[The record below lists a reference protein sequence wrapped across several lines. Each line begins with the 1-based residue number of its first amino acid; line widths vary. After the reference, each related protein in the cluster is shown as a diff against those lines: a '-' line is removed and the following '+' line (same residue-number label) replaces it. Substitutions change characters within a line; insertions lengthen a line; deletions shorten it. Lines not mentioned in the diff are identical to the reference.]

1 MFMDTNFASAFSFS
15 QINAG
20 IKLAVSQHPP
30 VRTILPT
37 CHCTHIDEIFIHC
50 EQSQESERGLQQD
63 VALTNQQTLSET
75 VSETK
80 ISDEYEVHNTD
91 EPSERRLHHFWN
103 ISGTEESSSTST
115 TKKVDNNVLITIKIH
130 RLDIKKD
137 LIKEFQEKQVSFKLI
152 VQKFIRAY
160 LTSDRWHLKRIFIS
174 SVICIN

>member
-1 MFMDTNFASAFSFS
+1 MFMDTNFASALSFS

-75 VSETK
+75 VSEAQ
-80 ISDEYEVHNTD
+80 ISSEYEIHNTD
-91 EPSERRLHHFWN
+91 KP
-103 ISGTEESSSTST
+103 
-115 TKKVDNNVLITIKIH
+115 
-130 RLDIKKD
+130 
-137 LIKEFQEKQVSFKLI
+137 
-152 VQKFIRAY
+152 
-160 LTSDRWHLKRIFIS
+160 
-174 SVICIN
+174 